1 MADAEAA
8 QQDPIASAN
17 DRLRDASKWLI
28 AASAGVGAVLIAG
41 SQLSSIGKLDLCRPT
56 SSVSCARL
64 PVAALG
70 AVVALAGVV
79 IAIWAAVKIL
89 VPIVV
94 PLRVLQT
101 HWDDSNRKWA
111 DAEFFR
117 ANTEYLGSYNTPI
130 AIERARKESYEQLE
144 AAQQE
149 LAGAADDADRKIKQA
164 NVDAKKAKFEELQE
178 AAGTV
183 SSIAQHELLKAEF
196 NKVLGRLLW
205 AAVVTA
211 LVSPPSPGQQI
222 RLRDPS
228 LGRSYVML
236 ISMTL
241 GSAMWI
247 SMGPI
252 LLVRT

>member
-1 MADAEAA
+1 M
-8 QQDPIASAN
+8 S
-17 DRLRDASKWLI
+17 RRCSL
-28 AASAGVGAVLIAG
+28 
-41 SQLSSIGKLDLCRPT
+41 
-56 SSVSCARL
+56 ARL
-64 PVAALG
+64 CQASRSTQQAT
-70 AVVALAGVV
+70 
-79 IAIWAAVKIL
+79 
-89 VPIVV
+89 
-94 PLRVLQT
+94 T
-101 HWDDSNRKWA
+101 HHRKP
-111 DAEFFR
+111 R
-117 ANTEYLGSYNTPI
+117 KSSNTPI